1 MNNLTS
7 DEKFDN
13 AWNKLISQISSSSFT
28 IYGYHSLVFSDFILS
43 KQYNSNNTTFVLIYP
58 IKKDGPICHPTYNVS
73 LNKNDLKHLYLYGFK
88 KYEAELE
95 RLEIDIK
102 KCQLEYNLN
111 KDNNTVYSKLIL
123 NRLQMDIHDQKSIS
137 TLLEAVPK
145 ILNFINFKALVLN
158 FRPR

>member
-7 DEKFDN
+7 TERFN
-13 AWNKLISQISSSSFT
+13 HAWDKLISQISSSSFT
-28 IYGYHSLVFSDFILS
+28 IYGYHALVFSDFILS
-43 KQYNSNNTTFVLIYP
+43 KQYNSNNTAFVLIYP
-58 IKKDGPICHPTYNVS
+58 IKKDGPTCYPTCDVS
-73 LNKNDLKHLYLYGFK
+73 LNKNDLKHLYLYGFD
-88 KYEAELE
+88 KYKAEFE

-123 NRLQMDIHDQKSIS
+123 NRLQMDIHDKKSIS

-145 ILNFINFKALVLN
+145 ILDFINL
-158 FRPR
+158 